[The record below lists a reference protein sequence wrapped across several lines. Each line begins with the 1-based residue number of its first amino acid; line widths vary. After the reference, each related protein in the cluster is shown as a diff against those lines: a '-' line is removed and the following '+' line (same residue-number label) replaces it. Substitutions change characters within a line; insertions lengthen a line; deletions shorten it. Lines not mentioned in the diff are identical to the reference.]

1 MRLPKALAVCVGF
14 LMFVAVGA
22 AFGLQGG
29 HRGTSSSPDLFSSKL
44 LTGKGS
50 SAAAVSGSGSAALQS
65 PASAAYT
72 IFGSPSTT
80 APASQQPASPPKTLP
95 IPTAG
100 NLPPVTNPGA
110 LHNPDAIVLFRTP
123 VRAADES
130 RLDHL
135 KGVQAVSVVDTGTI
149 NLGGAQAV
157 TFGVDPVSFRT
168 FTPQSSASVDRLWQ
182 YLAAGSLVSSYD
194 MATDQKLQL
203 GVLDGLTPSGAPAGS
218 GPSVQGWMGA
228 FASLGLPGVDLLVS
242 RDYSSELGLAPRT
255 GAVISAPSVDG
266 PTLQNQIEQA
276 VPGSTVELLRLS
288 EIPQLTGPGLNNVQR
303 AALISAALSKVGR
316 PYVWGGAGPDVF
328 DCSGLVQWSYKEA
341 GILMPRTAAEQFL
354 TGEHIPLSS
363 AAPGDL
369 LFWTYDPNDP
379 GFVDHV
385 AIYLG
390 SGMMV
395 VAPHTGL
402 NVEVVPV
409 PTDNMAGVVRVVL
422 KTS

>member
-1 MRLPKALAVCVGF
+1 MRLPKALAICVGF
-14 LMFVAVGA
+14 LMFVSIGS
-22 AFGLQGG
+22 AFALHAGHGG
-29 HRGTSSSPDLFSSKL
+29 PSSSPVLFSSKL
-44 LTGKGS
+44 LPGKGS
-50 SAAAVSGSGSAALQS
+50 SAAGGAGTGSVALQS
-65 PASAAYT
+65 PAAGAYT
-72 IFGSPSTT
+72 SSGSTSTT
-80 APASQQPASPPKTLP
+80 APATQQPSPPKTLP
-95 IPTAG
+95 VPTAG
-100 NLPPVTNPGA
+100 NLPAVASPAA
-110 LHNPDAIVLFRTP
+110 LHSPDAIVLFPTP
-123 VRAADES
+123 ISAADETH
-130 RLDHL
+130 LDHI
-135 KGVQAVSVVDTGTI
+135 KGVQATTVVDTGTV

-157 TFGVDPVSFRT
+157 AFGVDPATFRS

-203 GVLDGLTPSGAPAGS
+203 GVLDGITTAGRS
-218 GPSVQGWMGA
+218 SPSVQGWMGA

-242 RDYSSELGLAPRT
+242 RTYSGDLGLAPRT
-255 GAVISAPSVDG
+255 GAVISAPTLDG
-266 PTLQNQIEQA
+266 PALQSQIEQA

-288 EIPQLTGPGLNNVQR
+288 EIPQLTGPGLNNLQR

-328 DCSGLVQWSYKEA
+328 DCSGLVQWSSKQA

-390 SGMMV
+390 NGMMV

>member
-1 MRLPKALAVCVGF
+1 MRLPKALAICVGF
-14 LMFVAVGA
+14 LMFVAVGT
-22 AFGLQGG
+22 AFALHASHGG
-29 HRGTSSSPDLFSSKL
+29 TASSPLVFSSKL
-44 LTGKGS
+44 LAGKGS
-50 SAAAVSGSGSAALQS
+50 SAAGGGATGSVVLQAPASGAYTSSGS
-65 PASAAYT
+65 T
-72 IFGSPSTT
+72 STT
-80 APASQQPASPPKTLP
+80 APGSQRPPSPPKTLP
-95 IPTAG
+95 VPTEG
-100 NLPPVTNPGA
+100 NLPAVASPAA
-110 LHNPDAIVLFRTP
+110 LHSPDAIVLFQTP
-123 VRAADES
+123 ISAADES

-135 KGVQAVSVVDTGTI
+135 KGVQAATVVDTGTV
-149 NLGGAQAV
+149 NLAGAKAV
-157 TFGVDPVSFRT
+157 TFGVDPTTFRT

-182 YLAAGSLVSSYD
+182 YVAAGSLVSSYD

-203 GVLDGLTPSGAPAGS
+203 GVLDGITPAGS
-218 GPSVQGWMGA
+218 SSPSVQGWMGA

-242 RDYSSELGLAPRT
+242 RTYSGELGLAPRT
-255 GAVISAPSVDG
+255 GAVISAPAVDG

-328 DCSGLVQWSYKEA
+328 DCSGLVQWSYRQA

-354 TGEHIPLSS
+354 TGQHIPLTS

-390 SGMMV
+390 NGMMV

>member
-1 MRLPKALAVCVGF
+1 MA
-14 LMFVAVGA
+14 
-22 AFGLQGG
+22 
-29 HRGTSSSPDLFSSKL
+29 SP
-44 LTGKGS
+44 
-50 SAAAVSGSGSAALQS
+50 AALH
-65 PASAAYT
+65 T
-72 IFGSPSTT
+72 
-80 APASQQPASPPKTLP
+80 
-95 IPTAG
+95 
-100 NLPPVTNPGA
+100 
-110 LHNPDAIVLFRTP
+110 PDAIVLFPTP
-123 VRAADES
+123 ISAADETH
-130 RLDHL
+130 LDHI
-135 KGVQAVSVVDTGTI
+135 KGVQATTVVDTGTV

-157 TFGVDPVSFRT
+157 AFGVDPATFRT

-203 GVLDGLTPSGAPAGS
+203 GVLDGITTAGS
-218 GPSVQGWMGA
+218 SSPSVQGWMGA

-242 RDYSSELGLAPRT
+242 RTYSDDLGLAPRT
-255 GAVISAPSVDG
+255 GAVISAPTLDG
-266 PTLQNQIEQA
+266 PALQNQIEQA

-288 EIPQLTGPGLNNVQR
+288 EIPQLTGPGLNNLQR

-328 DCSGLVQWSYKEA
+328 DCSGLVQWSSKQA

-390 SGMMV
+390 NGMMV